1 MSSWK
6 KNSFAQETDK
16 DQFSKRI
23 IYGILE
29 REGKAYFDFPI
40 FYGSWLKKIAV
51 QNDYLQTLLLPVSLF
66 LGMILIT
73 TINHQA

>member
-1 MSSWK
+1 MNSRE

-29 REGKAYFDFPI
+29 REVKAHFDFPI
-40 FYGSWLKKIAV
+40 FYGSWLKK
-51 QNDYLQTLLLPVSLF
+51 
-66 LGMILIT
+66 
-73 TINHQA
+73 

>member
-29 REGKAYFDFPI
+29 REVKAHFDFPI
-40 FYGSWLKKIAV
+40 FYGSWLKK
-51 QNDYLQTLLLPVSLF
+51 
-66 LGMILIT
+66 
-73 TINHQA
+73 